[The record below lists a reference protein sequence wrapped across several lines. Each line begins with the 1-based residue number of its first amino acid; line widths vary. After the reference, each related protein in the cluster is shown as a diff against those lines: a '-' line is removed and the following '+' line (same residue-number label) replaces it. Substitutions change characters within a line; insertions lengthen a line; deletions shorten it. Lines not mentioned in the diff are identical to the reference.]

1 MALVCL
7 WLECQHGTHS
17 AFSNIYSALPVYSA
31 LDKLGKGSME
41 RKPRPL
47 SQEAFNIDSEP
58 FPVAVISSV
67 LLI

>member
-1 MALVCL
+1 L
-7 WLECQHGTHS
+7 
-17 AFSNIYSALPVYSA
+17 ALPVYSA